1 MGNGKFHSRW
11 AAVMLECELCGQGG
25 ERVPCTTFAHLT
37 KLHLKRSDYFM
48 ESQENLQ
55 WFLFSGTK
63 YLLFFVSESFSD
75 FAPLKGE
82 CIFSHRYIYYTHTC
96 THSHV
101 SKFTNCLYIICVC
114 QIWPSIQTYVL
125 VWILIYLTSK
135 MLFTFFLSRLS

>member
-37 KLHLKRSDYFM
+37 KLQLKCSDYFM

-63 YLLFFVSESFSD
+63 YLLFFISESFSD
-75 FAPLKGE
+75 FATLKGE
-82 CIFSHRYIYYTHTC
+82 CIFSHRYLLYTYLYTQSRVQVYQLSIYYLCVSNLAINSNLHFSLNINL
-96 THSHV
+96 SHQQ
-101 SKFTNCLYIICVC
+101 NALH
-114 QIWPSIQTYVL
+114 
-125 VWILIYLTSK
+125 
-135 MLFTFFLSRLS
+135 FLSF